1 MNKAQDS
8 WSQHEQIQ
16 HQYWEI
22 LASSELNEV
31 AAVHW
36 VDENDAPISL
46 QMFKDVAAYS
56 LQKSKLDVNGIRIL
70 EIGCGNGLLL
80 RALDEVLSK
89 SNGEYSLFG
98 TDISGS
104 LLAQIPSSNSF
115 NLEIAPANRQPHKS
129 NSFDLVILHGVVQY
143 FEDYSYLA
151 SVVDEIHRVL
161 VPGGAMLL
169 LDVPNAHLTSLMR
182 PPAKRTAK
190 ATVYS
195 VTPEVVKTSYRKLR
209 NMISKPSTS
218 IKEKVAGVEI
228 EMPRFNGLHCEPE
241 YFVENLVDLFDDV
254 DVSLQTYR
262 SKPIGYRRFR
272 FNVVARKAIKS
283 V

>member
-89 SNGEYSLFG
+89 DNGEYSLLGQTFQKVCWHKFHQVIVL
-98 TDISGS
+98 TWK
-104 LLAQIPSSNSF
+104 LLPLIANHTNQI
-115 NLEIAPANRQPHKS
+115 
-129 NSFDLVILHGVVQY
+129 
-143 FEDYSYLA
+143 
-151 SVVDEIHRVL
+151 VL
-161 VPGGAMLL
+161 
-169 LDVPNAHLTSLMR
+169 
-182 PPAKRTAK
+182 
-190 ATVYS
+190 
-195 VTPEVVKTSYRKLR
+195 
-209 NMISKPSTS
+209 I
-218 IKEKVAGVEI
+218 
-228 EMPRFNGLHCEPE
+228 
-241 YFVENLVDLFDDV
+241 
-254 DVSLQTYR
+254 
-262 SKPIGYRRFR
+262 
-272 FNVVARKAIKS
+272 
-283 V
+283 